1 MPADSL
7 MADQT
12 RCGSVAHMLS
22 ELIEGVGSVA
32 IVGVGDDHP
41 RPPSPSAWDDWGD
54 MDPAAKD
61 IDLERWIIEL
71 TGGGQTQ
78 TVGDLSAHTV
88 WYGPTTSSRAVS
100 IGVSLVEEF
109 RGRRIGVVSQRLL
122 AELLHDRGIVRVEAS
137 TDVEN
142 VAEQRALE
150 RAGFAYEG
158 TLRLAQ
164 GRRDGLHDLQ
174 VWSHVRPPA

>member
-1 MPADSL
+1 MS
-7 MADQT
+7 
-12 RCGSVAHMLS
+12 S
-22 ELIEGVGSVA
+22 ELIEGYGTVTIVSVS
-32 IVGVGDDHP
+32 DDHP
-41 RPPSPSAWDDWGD
+41 RPESPSRWGDWGD

-61 IDLERWIIEL
+61 IGLERWIIEL
-71 TGGGQTQ
+71 TANGQTHV
-78 TVGDLSAHTV
+78 VGDLSAHSV
-88 WYGPTTSSRAVS
+88 WYGPTTGSRAIN
-100 IGVSLVEEF
+100 IGISLVEEF
-109 RGRRIGVVSQRLL
+109 RGRRMGGVAQRLL

-142 VAEQRALE
+142 IAEQRALE

-174 VWSHVRPPA
+174 VWAHVRPPVSDPG